1 MAENRGELELTD
13 SNSAPTRSERM
24 LDSAITK
31 AVSVQQPTVA
41 AYISRVRQGRP
52 DASPAEIVKALN
64 RYYLSTV
71 STTGGAAGAAA
82 IVPGAGIPA
91 ALLDLV
97 AFTEASALYALA
109 LADIHGVPVQD
120 LERRRTLIMGV
131 LLGNSGSKLVE
142 RAAGRTGAHW
152 GKLLTN
158 SIPASSIKQVNKVL
172 GHNFVTKYGSK
183 QGVVVLG
190 KQAPL
195 GFGAAIGAGGNAF
208 FGYGVVKSARRAFG
222 PPPSEW
228 PTSADDGGDRMTVE

>member
-41 AYISRVRQGRP
+41 AYISRVRRGRP
-52 DASPAEIVKALN
+52 DASPAEIVKALS

-142 RAAGRTGAHW
+142 RAAGRTGTHW

-195 GFGAAIGAGGNAF
+195 GIGAAIGAGGNAF